1 MVAAV
6 RQKWANGAADTN
18 CVILHKRASG
28 RRNCAKRQELFCYG
42 CQVNWNEE
50 TNVTWTSKVFASS
63 KGKSLFALFREG
75 DFGGDNPL
83 NFPPYSH
90 IQVAVRCMVAAV
102 RQTWA
107 DGAADTN
114 CVILH
119 KRASGRR
126 NCAKRQE
133 LFCYGCQMSRN
144 EETNV
149 TWTSKVP

>member
-1 MVAAV
+1 MEKRNLVNALFKNSIV
-6 RQKWANGAADTN
+6 FYKEVSD
-18 CVILHKRASG
+18 ILKFVKFTISSH
-28 RRNCAKRQELFCYG
+28 
-42 CQVNWNEE
+42 
-50 TNVTWTSKVFASS
+50 S
-63 KGKSLFALFREG
+63 KGKGMVLYHPFFREG
-75 DFGGDNPL
+75 ELGGDIPL

-90 IQVAVRCMVAAV
+90 IQVAARCMVAAV